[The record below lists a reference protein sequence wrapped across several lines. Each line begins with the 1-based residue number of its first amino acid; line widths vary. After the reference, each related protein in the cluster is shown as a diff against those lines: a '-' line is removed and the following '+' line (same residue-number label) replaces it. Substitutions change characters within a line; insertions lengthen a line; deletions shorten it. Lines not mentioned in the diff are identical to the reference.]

1 MIKEY
6 SRNNYYDIAWSKIRA
21 WGIGHILANF
31 GFKDFSEISRMAV
44 VQYEKNGNSC

>member
-1 MIKEY
+1 MITEY
-6 SRNNYYDIAWSKIRA
+6 SRFYYYIIAWSKIRA

-31 GFKDFSEISRMAV
+31 GFKDFSEITRIAV